1 MLDTRKDMLYTA
13 RHREPVLAQLGEADA
28 GTRGKQSGRTSRA
41 ASPLAEQSMTEGSDG
56 DEEPVRTNRV
66 ISFASSAGVNEDGL
80 NDRPD
85 EMIKGKTGNEGQK

>member
-1 MLDTRKDMLYTA
+1 
-13 RHREPVLAQLGEADA
+13 
-28 GTRGKQSGRTSRA
+28 
-41 ASPLAEQSMTEGSDG
+41 MTEGSDG